1 MVAPLLR
8 WMGPPGNLLSVAA
21 YLLVVA
27 REGIKRRSNCGGE
40 FLWHGCATEHPIMQ
54 TFLPRILLGLIAI
67 LLAVPSLA
75 QPVSLRCVTTAAD
88 PKKVMMVVVDAERG
102 EIKTESFS
110 GDKPHKRMVFHIEE
124 MTNSTVEGRKL
135 GRRKEF
141 FLEFNRMTGHV
152 VESVDDQEPTQYD
165 CEAP

>member
-1 MVAPLLR
+1 M
-8 WMGPPGNLLSVAA
+8 
-21 YLLVVA
+21 
-27 REGIKRRSNCGGE
+27 
-40 FLWHGCATEHPIMQ
+40 
-54 TFLPRILLGLIAI
+54 AI

-102 EIKTESFS
+102 EIKTEILS
-110 GDKPHKRMVFHIEE
+110 GDKPRKRVVFHIEE
-124 MTNSTVEGRKL
+124 MTNSMVEGRKF
-135 GRRKEF
+135 GRRNEF
-141 FLEFNRMTGHV
+141 FLELNRMTGRV

>member
-1 MVAPLLR
+1 LWRRIALARLR
-8 WMGPPGNLLSVAA
+8 NRASEYANLPAA
-21 YLLVVA
+21 
-27 REGIKRRSNCGGE
+27 
-40 FLWHGCATEHPIMQ
+40 H
-54 TFLPRILLGLIAI
+54 LLGLMAI

-102 EIKTESFS
+102 EIKTEILS
-110 GDKPHKRMVFHIEE
+110 GDKPRKRVVFHIEE
-124 MTNSTVEGRKL
+124 MTNSMVEGRKF
-135 GRRKEF
+135 GRRNEF
-141 FLEFNRMTGHV
+141 FLELNRMTGRV

>member
-1 MVAPLLR
+1 LWRRIALARLR
-8 WMGPPGNLLSVAA
+8 NRASEYANLPAA
-21 YLLVVA
+21 
-27 REGIKRRSNCGGE
+27 
-40 FLWHGCATEHPIMQ
+40 H
-54 TFLPRILLGLIAI
+54 LLGLMAI

-102 EIKTESFS
+102 EIKTEILS
-110 GDKPHKRMVFHIEE
+110 GDESRKRVVFHIEE
-124 MTNSTVEGRKL
+124 MTNSMVEGRKF
-135 GRRKEF
+135 GRRNEF
-141 FLEFNRMTGHV
+141 FLELNRMTGRV